1 MAAQPVIMN
10 SLGYYVFRQI
20 TGPLIFFTV
29 ALTAL
34 VWLTQSLRL
43 LDVVIQQGQSAG
55 TFIEL
60 SVLVMPSLLGLILPV
75 SFFCAA
81 IYSLNRMHTDSEL
94 VVMWSAG
101 MGRWGIAK
109 PVIALG
115 VFVAIIVLAV
125 NLYFMPSGMR
135 AMKDRVFEIRA
146 DLVAF
151 LLREGQFTNPIKGLT
166 VYVREMNSS
175 GEIKGLLVYD
185 DRKPT
190 EPITYLAERG
200 AVAQTEDGPRLLM
213 INGNVQRASKDN
225 ENQIAFLQFDRY
237 VLDLNQFSQE
247 VGVHTR
253 ETSERYLPELFYPD
267 PDHPWDSAYWDR
279 LIAEGHNRLAS
290 PLYAIAFATIAL
302 AALIGGDFSRRGY
315 VNRISL
321 AVLFA
326 VAIRMSGIGIQ
337 SAASKLPLLNS
348 VQYAIPIAAI
358 IVCCVIIESGGV
370 SAWRNRARD
379 SDRSLN
385 ASTST

>member
-1 MAAQPVIMN
+1 MN

-20 TGPLIFFTV
+20 TGPLLFFTF

-60 SVLVMPSLLGLILPV
+60 SVLVMPSLLGIILPV

-81 IYSLNRMHTDSEL
+81 IYSLNRLHTDSEL

-115 VFVAIIVLAV
+115 VLVSIIVLAV
-125 NLYFMPSGMR
+125 NLYFMPAGMR

-166 VYVREMNSS
+166 VFVREMNTN
-175 GEIKGLLVYD
+175 GEIKNLLVYD
-185 DRKPT
+185 DRNPD
-190 EPITYLAERG
+190 EPVTYLAERG
-200 AVAQTEDGPRLLM
+200 AVAQTDDGPRLLM
-213 INGNVQRASKDN
+213 VNGNVQRASQDSKD
-225 ENQIAFLQFDRY
+225 QIAFLRFDKY
-237 VLDLNQFSQE
+237 VLDLSQFTQD
-247 VGVHTR
+247 VGTHTR
-253 ETSERYLPELFYPD
+253 ETSERYLPELFFPD
-267 PDHPWDSAYWDR
+267 PNHPWDMAYKDR

-290 PLYAIAFATIAL
+290 PLYAIAFAMIAL

-326 VAIRMSGIGIQ
+326 VAIRVGGIGVQ
-337 SAASKLPLLNS
+337 SAAVKLPIVNFA
-348 VQYAIPIAAI
+348 QYAIPLLAI
-358 IVCCVIIESGGV
+358 GVCAVIIDRGGL
-370 SAWRNRARD
+370 SYFKD
-379 SDRSLN
+379 LLN
-385 ASTST
+385 KYVPTNSQAGEAS

>member
-1 MAAQPVIMN
+1 MN

-20 TGPLIFFTV
+20 TGPLIFFTC

-60 SVLVMPSLLGLILPV
+60 SVLVMPSLLGIILPV

-81 IYSLNRMHTDSEL
+81 IYSLNRLHTDSEL

-109 PVIALG
+109 PVIFLSVLVAL
-115 VFVAIIVLAV
+115 IVLAV
-125 NLYFMPSGMR
+125 NLYFMPAGMR

-151 LLREGQFTNPIKGLT
+151 MLREGQFTNPIKGLT
-166 VYVREMNSS
+166 VYVREMNST
-175 GEIKGLLVYD
+175 GEIKGLLVHD
-185 DRKPT
+185 DRKPE

-200 AVAQTEDGPRLLM
+200 AVAQTQDGPRLLM
-213 INGNVQRASKDN
+213 INGNVQRTSQDN
-225 ENQIAFLQFDRY
+225 DNQIAFLRFDRY
-237 VLDLNQFSQE
+237 VLDLDQFTEE

-253 ETSERYLPELFYPD
+253 ETSERFLHELFYPD
-267 PDHPWDSAYWDR
+267 PNHPWDATYWDR
-279 LIAEGHNRLAS
+279 LIAEGHNRLSS
-290 PLYAIAFATIAL
+290 PLYAIAFAMIAL

-315 VNRISL
+315 ANRISL

-326 VAIRMSGIGIQ
+326 VGIRMGGIGVQ
-337 SAASKLPLLNS
+337 SAAVKLPIVNLA
-348 VQYAIPIAAI
+348 QYAIPLLAIAVCAI
-358 IVCCVIIESGGV
+358 VIERGRV
-370 SAWRNRARD
+370 PFLRQPLR
-379 SDRSLN
+379 
-385 ASTST
+385 TSETPVPATPNLD

>member
-1 MAAQPVIMN
+1 MN
-10 SLGYYVFRQI
+10 SLGFYVFRQI
-20 TGPLIFFTV
+20 MGPLIFFTC

-60 SVLVMPSLLGLILPV
+60 SVLVMPSLLGIILPV

-81 IYSLNRMHTDSEL
+81 IYALNRLHTDSEL
-94 VVMWSAG
+94 VVMWSVG

-115 VFVAIIVLAV
+115 LLVAMIVLAV
-125 NLYFMPSGMR
+125 NLYFMPAGMR

-166 VYVREMNSS
+166 VYVREMNST

-185 DRKPT
+185 DRNAA
-190 EPITYLAERG
+190 EPVTYLAERG
-200 AVAQTEDGPRLLM
+200 AVAQTDDGPRLLM
-213 INGNVQRASKDN
+213 INGNVQRKSKDN
-225 ENQIAFLQFDRY
+225 DNQIAFLQFDRY
-237 VLDLNQFSQE
+237 VLDLSQFTQK

-253 ETSERYLPELFYPD
+253 ETSERFLPELFYPD
-267 PDHPWDSAYWDR
+267 PNHPWDSAYWDR

-290 PLYAIAFATIAL
+290 PLYAIAFAMISL

-315 VNRISL
+315 VNRIGL
-321 AVLFA
+321 GVLFA
-326 VAIRMSGIGIQ
+326 VAIRMGGVGVQ
-337 SAASKLPLLNS
+337 SAANKIPLVNIA
-348 VQYAIPIAAI
+348 QYAIPIAAI
-358 IVCCVIIESGGV
+358 ILCAMIIDRGGLPFMRYFERK
-370 SAWRNRARD
+370 SNEPLAAPTG
-379 SDRSLN
+379 S
-385 ASTST
+385 

>member
-1 MAAQPVIMN
+1 MN

-20 TGPLIFFTV
+20 TGPLIFFTC

-60 SVLVMPSLLGLILPV
+60 SVLVMPSLLGIILPV

-81 IYSLNRMHTDSEL
+81 IYSLNRLHTDSEL

-115 VFVAIIVLAV
+115 LLVALIVLAV
-125 NLYFMPSGMR
+125 NLYFMPAGMR

-175 GEIKGLLVYD
+175 GEIRGLLVYD
-185 DRKPT
+185 DRKPE

-213 INGNVQRASKDN
+213 VNGNVQRSSTDN
-225 ENQIAFLQFDRY
+225 DNQIAFLRFDRY
-237 VLDLNQFSQE
+237 VLDLSQFTQE
-247 VGVHTR
+247 AGVHTR
-253 ETSERYLPELFYPD
+253 ETSERYLSELFYPD
-267 PDHPWDSAYWDR
+267 PNHPWDSAYWDR
-279 LIAEGHNRLAS
+279 LIAEGHNRLSS
-290 PLYAIAFATIAL
+290 PLYAIAFAMIAL

-315 VNRISL
+315 ASRIGL

-326 VAIRMSGIGIQ
+326 VGIRMGGIGIQ
-337 SAASKLPLLNS
+337 SAAVKVPIVNIG
-348 VQYAIPIAAI
+348 QYALPILAI
-358 IVCCVIIESGGV
+358 LVCAVIIDRGGLAFIRPFM
-370 SAWRNRARD
+370 SKPD
-379 SDRSLN
+379 SSVP
-385 ASTST
+385 ASPGS

>member
-1 MAAQPVIMN
+1 MN

-20 TGPLIFFTV
+20 TGPLIFFTC

-60 SVLVMPSLLGLILPV
+60 SVLVMPSLLGIIMPV

-81 IYSLNRMHTDSEL
+81 IYALNRLHTDSEL

-109 PVIALG
+109 PVLLLG
-115 VFVAIIVLAV
+115 VFVALVVLAV
-125 NLYFMPSGMR
+125 NLYFMPYGMR

-151 LLREGQFTNPIKGLT
+151 LIREGQFTNPIKGLT
-166 VYVREMNSS
+166 VYVREINTS

-185 DRKPT
+185 DRKPE
-190 EPITYLAERG
+190 EPITYLAESG
-200 AVAQTEDGPRLLM
+200 AVAQTAEGPRLLM
-213 INGNVQRASKDN
+213 INGNVQRASQDN
-225 ENQIAFLQFDRY
+225 DGQIAFLQFDRY
-237 VLDLNQFSQE
+237 VLDLNQFTQD
-247 VGVHTR
+247 VGAHTR
-253 ETSERYLPELFYPD
+253 ETSERYLSELFYPD
-267 PDHPWDSAYWDR
+267 PNHPWDTAYWDR
-279 LIAEGHNRLAS
+279 LIAEGHNRLAT
-290 PLYAIAFATIAL
+290 PLYAIAFAMIAL

-315 VNRISL
+315 ANRIGI

-326 VAIRMSGIGIQ
+326 VAIRMAGVGVQ
-337 SAASKLPLLNS
+337 SAAAKIPLVNIA
-348 VQYAIPIAAI
+348 QYAIPIGAI
-358 IVCCVIIESGGV
+358 IACCIILERGGL
-370 SAWRNRARD
+370 SAWRPMFRKSDD
-379 SDRSLN
+379 SLP
-385 ASTST
+385 ASTGP